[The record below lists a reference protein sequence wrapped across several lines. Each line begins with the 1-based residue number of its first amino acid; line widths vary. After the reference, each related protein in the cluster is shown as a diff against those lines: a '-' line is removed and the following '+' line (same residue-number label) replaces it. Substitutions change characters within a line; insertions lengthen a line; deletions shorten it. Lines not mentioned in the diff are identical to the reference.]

1 MENNNN
7 NNISNKD
14 INIPFLNTYFN
25 DNINEQKNNNSFLN
39 RYTIYPQ
46 RRSINP
52 IDRGD
57 QNNYLNKINIL
68 TDKERE
74 ELSKERISYFL
85 SKKKRKKLNNCNY

>member
-52 IDRGD
+52 IDR
-57 QNNYLNKINIL
+57 
-68 TDKERE
+68 
-74 ELSKERISYFL
+74 
-85 SKKKRKKLNNCNY
+85 